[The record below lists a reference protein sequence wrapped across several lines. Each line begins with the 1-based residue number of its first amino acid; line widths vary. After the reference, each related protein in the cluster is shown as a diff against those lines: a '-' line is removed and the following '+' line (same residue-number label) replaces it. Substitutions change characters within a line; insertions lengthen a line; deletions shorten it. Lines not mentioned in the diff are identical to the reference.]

1 MRHEKVYRC
10 CVRSVLCGALML
22 FAGCLTNYYDKFYV
36 ETEPVRASDKMEP
49 SDIVLKTVTT
59 EDEVIDIMEEGY
71 ASVGYSSFIA
81 PYTPMSC
88 AVDTAL
94 KHGAELVLLDIRFK
108 EEKQYTS
115 VMFLPSYTTGYTY
128 GNVNTTV
135 YGAGG
140 MGTAHG
146 TYSGTTTLMTMSAV
160 PVNRSVEI
168 FNHNAMFFR
177 RINTLGTYGVLWSVP
192 KRLPGEALD
201 APIKIKV
208 QAVYRGTKAEKA
220 GIKRGAIIKTI
231 NGKAIRTRNDI
242 APFQNGKPI
251 KSMGVTYEK

>member
-1 MRHEKVYRC
+1 MLRC
-10 CVRSVLCGALML
+10 CKHSALCGALVL
-22 FAGCLTNYYDKFYV
+22 FAGCLTNYYNKFYV
-36 ETEPVRASDKMEP
+36 ETEPVKVSIKAEP
-49 SDIVLKTVTT
+49 SDIILKTVST

-94 KHGAELVLLDIRFK
+94 KHGAELVLLDIHFK

-128 GNVNTTV
+128 GHVNTTV
-135 YGAGG
+135 YGGGG

-160 PVNRSVEI
+160 PVNRTVEI

-177 RINTLGTYGVLWSVP
+177 KINTLGSYGVLWSVP
-192 KRLPGEALD
+192 KRLPGEAID
-201 APIKIKV
+201 APITVKV

-220 GIKRGAIIKTI
+220 GIKRGAIIKAI
-231 NGKAIRTRNDI
+231 NGKAIRTRQDI
-242 APFQNGKPI
+242 EPFQNGAAI
-251 KSMGVTYEK
+251 TSMEVAYEK